1 SFRVNMVNAL
11 YGIGDIVICKSNPND
26 AFGYPAKIQD
36 LGESED
42 KRPRY
47 QIHYKGWNSRYDIWI
62 EPDQVDNMIFKHTP
76 ELEAEH
82 KRLLEESKGK
92 TPSGKKK
99 AGDANAVAA
108 KRRKT
113 MGEGREGSADSSQES
128 FTRMPAGKDDP
139 VCIMIPDKLRA
150 LLLDDNDMINRQN
163 KLVKLPAIY
172 TVDMIIKQYAEALA
186 ANGNIADVAG
196 NDEMLVEYTKDKQ
209 GKKEVV
215 LNKHDMVQSSMGIQD
230 YFNILLGS
238 QLLYAAERAQY
249 SYYCVNPPANAPGT
263 KVNRQETPEL
273 EELKIIPST
282 VYGLSHL
289 VRLFV
294 RIGPMINS
302 GSYGDKSLSIIH
314 KHVTDFMI
322 FLSKNAT
329 KYHDLKR
336 DYEVAPK
343 HLTGDGT
350 GDRD

>member
-1 SFRVNMVNAL
+1 
-11 YGIGDIVICKSNPND
+11 
-26 AFGYPAKIQD
+26 
-36 LGESED
+36 
-42 KRPRY
+42 
-47 QIHYKGWNSRYDIWI
+47 
-62 EPDQVDNMIFKHTP
+62 
-76 ELEAEH
+76 
-82 KRLLEESKGK
+82 
-92 TPSGKKK
+92 
-99 AGDANAVAA
+99 
-108 KRRKT
+108 
-113 MGEGREGSADSSQES
+113 
-128 FTRMPAGKDDP
+128 
-139 VCIMIPDKLRA
+139 
-150 LLLDDNDMINRQN
+150 
-163 KLVKLPAIY
+163 
-172 TVDMIIKQYAEALA
+172 MIIKQYAEALA

-238 QLLYAAERAQY
+238 QLLYAAERTQY
-249 SYYCVNPPANAPGT
+249 SHYCVNPPANAPGT

-329 KYHDLKR
+329 KYHDLKE